1 MADMSLGPVW
11 KTLMPGDCVVDVGGG
26 IGSTTMFL
34 AKEYSQLKFIVQ
46 DRPETIAE
54 GIKVHLTTLYHL

>member
-1 MADMSLGPVW
+1 MSLGPVW
-11 KTLMPGDCVVDVGGG
+11 KTLKPGDVVVDVGGG

-34 AKEYSQLKFIVQ
+34 AKKHTELKYVVQ

-54 GIKVHLTTLYHL
+54 GTKVPLAILCYPCND